1 MEAEAAEDSRLQE
14 EEEARLRI
22 VAEAAEDSSLEQ
34 QEEEER
40 VRIEAAAAF
49 TKEDWSSTKSAS
61 RVRMFT
67 IEAEAAKTARQ
78 QEDARACI
86 E

>member
-49 TKEDWSSTKSAS
+49 TKED
-61 RVRMFT
+61 
-67 IEAEAAKTARQ
+67 
-78 QEDARACI
+78 
-86 E
+86 